1 MPPFTNPSI
10 VAHDRRES
18 AAVVKGTWRKEA
30 KDGKNVGT
38 KRYTVVGLGARGL
51 RLGLYYLHAFAGPFR
66 RKGSSSMDRG

>member
-1 MPPFTNPSI
+1 M
-10 VAHDRRES
+10 
-18 AAVVKGTWRKEA
+18 VKGTWRKEA

-38 KRYTVVGLGARGL
+38 KRYTVVGLSARGL